1 MTTKKTPPPAPS
13 EREDQVDQNAH
24 HDLPQDA
31 PAGDLT
37 RRHFIGGAALGV
49 AAAASGGSFIMSHDA
64 GAHGGRDRDDWRDD
78 RWNDRNDRRDC
89 PRSGGRKDRILL
101 KGGIVMSMDS
111 AVGNYTKADV
121 LIEGKKI
128 LSVQPNIRAS
138 NVQTVDCTG
147 LIVMPGFINTHH
159 HQYYTPQRA
168 IIADGNILPGDDWP
182 QEAYNTVAG
191 QIWTTGRLTDNG
203 TVIWDLGSS
212 PYKPEDCYI
221 AELVA
226 SLNQINQGVT
236 TGIDT
241 SQCSHTPEH
250 SDAMIEGLMKSGRR
264 TLYDYSTGRSDQPG
278 YEHPGAIGNETSGI
292 GRLAKQYFSS
302 TDQLVTLGLN
312 SGNAAHWPIARHYG
326 VPMVFH
332 GGGPGL
338 EQNPALAGPDQTTIH
353 GTSLTDAQW
362 AVLADR
368 GVNISIATT
377 IEMQMGHGIPPIQ
390 RALDLGI
397 LPSLSSDVETN
408 MTPNMFTIMRSTFTL
423 QRMNIHTRNRNGEA
437 NVPPLL
443 TCYQVL
449 QMATLAGAK
458 PAGLASKVGT
468 LTPGKEAD
476 IIFLDTR
483 TWNSAGFNNVPG
495 AVVTLMDTS
504 NVRHV
509 MIAGAFRKWDYKL
522 VGWNLDK
529 LVREVERSRD
539 RIFARIKSVP
549 IPVDGLNSAPGYS
562 PTPFGSC
569 CVSSDYPTQQ

>member
-1 MTTKKTPPPAPS
+1 MTTKKTPPPVQS
-13 EREDQVDQNAH
+13 EHEDQVEQNTH
-24 HDLPQDA
+24 HDLPADT

-37 RRHFIGGAALGV
+37 RRHFIGGAAIGV
-49 AAAASGGSFIMSHDA
+49 AAAASGGSFIMSHDV
-64 GAHGGRDRDDWRDD
+64 GAHGRDREDWRDD

-89 PRSGGRKDRILL
+89 PRSGGRKDRVLL
-101 KGGIVMSMDS
+101 KGGAVMSLDPN
-111 AVGNYTKADV
+111 VGNYTKADV

-128 LSVQPNIRAS
+128 IAVQPNIRAS
-138 NVQTVDCTG
+138 NAQTVDCSG
-147 LIVMPGFINTHH
+147 MIVMPGFINTHH

-191 QIWTTGRLTDNG
+191 QIWTTGRLSDNG
-203 TVIWDLGSS
+203 VVIWDLGRS
-212 PYKPEDCYI
+212 PYEPEDCYI

-241 SQCSHTPEH
+241 SQCSHTPAH
-250 SDAMIEGLMKSGRR
+250 TDAMIQGLMASGRR
-264 TLYDYSTGRSDQPG
+264 SLYDYSTGRSDQPG
-278 YEHPGAIGNETSGI
+278 YEYPGAIGNETSGI

-302 TDQLVTLGLN
+302 TDQLVTLALN
-312 SGNAAHWPIARHYG
+312 SASPALWPVARHYV
-326 VPMVFH
+326 VPMIFH
-332 GGGPGL
+332 GGGPGI
-338 EQNPALAGPDQTTIH
+338 EQNPTLVADDQTHIH
-353 GTSLTDAQW
+353 GTSLNDAQW
-362 AVLADR
+362 AVVADR
-368 GVNISIATT
+368 GMHISIATT

-390 RALDLGI
+390 KALDLGI

-408 MTPNMFTIMRSTFTL
+408 MTPEMFTIMRSTFTL
-423 QRMNIHTRNRNGEA
+423 QRMNIHTRNRTGEA

-449 QMATLAGAK
+449 KMATIAGAS
-458 PAGLASKVGT
+458 AARLSSKVGT

-476 IIFLDTR
+476 IIILDGR
-483 TWNSAGFNNVPG
+483 TMNTAGFNNVPG

-509 MIAGAFRKWDYKL
+509 MIAGAFRKWNFKL

-539 RIFARIKSVP
+539 RLFARIKSKP

-569 CVSSDYPTQQ
+569 CVVDDYPTQQ